1 MKQLAVISGKG
12 GTGKT
17 VITAAL
23 ATILPCSKV
32 MADCDVDA
40 SNLELLLNPRV
51 ISTRPFHGMPCA
63 AIDPD
68 LCGGCG
74 ACEEFCRFDAVT
86 QNDWIYSVNP
96 VRCEGCAVC
105 TVVCPQQAIAMQP
118 RVAGAI
124 YYSDTEWGPLSHARL
139 EPGAGTSGLLVAE
152 VKRQAIEEA
161 GNRDLLLI
169 DGPPGIGCPLISTI
183 SGTDAVIIVTEPSVS
198 ALHDMER
205 AVQVC
210 RGFGVD
216 TSVIV
221 NKHTLDETIADRIE
235 SYCQEQGIEVL
246 GRIPYD
252 GQVIESIR
260 NRRPLTLQDS
270 PAASAIR
277 EIGSTV
283 AARLQDIRR

>member
-23 ATILPCSKV
+23 ATVLPCSKV

-40 SNLELLLNPRV
+40 SNLELLLNPTV
-51 ISTRPFHGMPCA
+51 ISTRSFYGMQCA
-63 AIDPD
+63 AIDPG
-68 LCGGCG
+68 LCAGCG
-74 ACEEFCRFDAVT
+74 ECAEICRFDAIV
-86 QNDWIYSVNP
+86 QNRDVYSVNP

-105 TVVCPQQAIAMQP
+105 TVVCPQQAITLQP

-152 VKRQAIEEA
+152 VKRQAIGEA
-161 GNRDLLLI
+161 GDRDLLLI

-183 SGTDAVIIVTEPSVS
+183 SGADAVILATEPSVS

-221 NKHTLDETIADRIE
+221 NKHTLDEAIANRIE
-235 SYCQEQGIEVL
+235 GYCREQGLGIL

-260 NRRPLTLQDS
+260 HRRPVTLQDS
-270 PAASAIR
+270 PAASALR
-277 EIGSTV
+277 EIGAAV
-283 AARLQDIRR
+283 AERLQDL